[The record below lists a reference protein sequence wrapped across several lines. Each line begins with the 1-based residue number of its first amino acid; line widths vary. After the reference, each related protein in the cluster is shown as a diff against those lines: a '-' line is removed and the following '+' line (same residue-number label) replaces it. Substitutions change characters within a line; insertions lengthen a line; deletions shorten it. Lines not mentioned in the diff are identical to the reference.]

1 MTIQEL
7 RKTFHLSQTALAKRL
22 GISPSTISQIETDR
36 MQISDH
42 LANKIWAE
50 FGVDIHK
57 GDNPKPV
64 KKKTPK
70 MDIYIQSPMGGD
82 ITPEQVAA
90 KMPEGTEACYV
101 RVDQNLIW
109 WIRGNETGAV
119 RIWD

>member
-22 GISPSTISQIETDR
+22 GISPSTVSQIETDR
-36 MQISDH
+36 LQISDN
-42 LANKIWAE
+42 LANKIWSE

-57 GDNPKPV
+57 GENQRPV
-64 KKKTPK
+64 KKKVPK